1 MILNEKNKP
10 LIKTNPELTQMIK
23 LEDHKLIL
31 KVIYIF
37 KKLSRN
43 MKDIKK
49 IQVKL
54 VEINTSELEWQRIKF
69 CERIS
74 VFEDIAVEIIQ
85 NETQKKNFF

>member
-10 LIKTNPELTQMIK
+10 LIETNPELTQMIK

-37 KKLSRN
+37 KKLNKN

-54 VEINTSELEWQRIKF
+54 VEINTSELE
-69 CERIS
+69 
-74 VFEDIAVEIIQ
+74 
-85 NETQKKNFF
+85 